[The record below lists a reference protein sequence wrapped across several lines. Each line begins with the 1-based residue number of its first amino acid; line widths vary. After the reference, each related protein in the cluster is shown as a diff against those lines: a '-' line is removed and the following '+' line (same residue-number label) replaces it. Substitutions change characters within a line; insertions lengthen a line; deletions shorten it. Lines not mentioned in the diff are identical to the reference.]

1 MVKNSFNVHILGLR
15 EHVPFKPCT
24 NLTRISHNQNSRHQ
38 SFMLKNIKMLYN
50 IFFTSIAQQK
60 CHAEFAFLSTYIIY
74 NSDIFC
80 SFALSLTK
88 KATTMDIINLSNSN
102 SILHHFL
109 AELRDVNIQN
119 DPMRFRRNL
128 ERIGELIAYEI
139 SKTLTYRASDV
150 TTPLGVANIPLMN
163 TSIVLG
169 TIFRAGL
176 PMHQGM
182 LNYFDRAENAFLSAY
197 RYYKDKECKEVGIK
211 IEYIASPD
219 LTDKTLI
226 IADPMLATGGSM
238 ELGYEAFCTKGT
250 PSHTHMAC
258 IVASKAGV
266 DYLERLYG
274 NHSEIT
280 LWCAAI
286 DPELNS
292 HSYIIPGL
300 GDAGDL
306 AYGGKL

>member
-1 MVKNSFNVHILGLR
+1 MN
-15 EHVPFKPCT
+15 
-24 NLTRISHNQNSRHQ
+24 
-38 SFMLKNIKMLYN
+38 
-50 IFFTSIAQQK
+50 
-60 CHAEFAFLSTYIIY
+60 
-74 NSDIFC
+74 
-80 SFALSLTK
+80 
-88 KATTMDIINLSNSN
+88 IINLSSSN

-109 AELRDVNIQN
+109 AELRDVNIQT

-128 ERIGELIAYEI
+128 ERIGELVAYEI
-139 SKTLTYRASDV
+139 SKTLPYSPVNV
-150 TTPLGVANIPLMN
+150 TTPLGIANTPLMS
-163 TSIVLG
+163 TSVVLG

-176 PMHQGM
+176 PMHSGM

-219 LTDKTLI
+219 LSGKTLI

-238 ELGYEAFCTKGT
+238 ELGYEAFRTKGD
-250 PSHTHMAC
+250 PAHTHMAC
-258 IVASKAGV
+258 IIASQAGV
-266 DYLERLYG
+266 DYLKRLYG
-274 NHSEIT
+274 ERSDIT

-292 HSYIIPGL
+292 HSYIVPGL

>member
-1 MVKNSFNVHILGLR
+1 MN
-15 EHVPFKPCT
+15 
-24 NLTRISHNQNSRHQ
+24 
-38 SFMLKNIKMLYN
+38 
-50 IFFTSIAQQK
+50 
-60 CHAEFAFLSTYIIY
+60 
-74 NSDIFC
+74 
-80 SFALSLTK
+80 
-88 KATTMDIINLSNSN
+88 IINLSESN
-102 SILHHFL
+102 SLLLQFL
-109 AELRDVNIQN
+109 AELRDINIQT
-119 DPMRFRRNL
+119 DSMRFRRNL
-128 ERIGELIAYEI
+128 ERIGEVVAYEI
-139 SKTLTYRASDV
+139 SKTLPYSPTAV
-150 TTPLGVANIPLMN
+150 TTPLGVANTPLMN

-176 PMHQGM
+176 PMHSGM

-238 ELGYEAFCTKGT
+238 ELGFEAFCTKGIPT
-250 PSHTHMAC
+250 HTHMAC
-258 IVASKAGV
+258 IIASKAGV

-274 NHSEIT
+274 NRHDIT

-286 DPELNS
+286 DPELDS
-292 HSYIIPGL
+292 HFYIVPGL

-306 AYGGKL
+306 AYGSKL